1 MERTGPRAPRPTRGA
16 QRGSSGITRGTMA
29 SSRPTLIARR
39 ERELTERLLNLSLVL
54 AEDAEDEVP
63 ELPDEACELWTES
76 DVREFYRTGGR
87 HRPDEETPWRESED
101 LPGGTREENSRLRW
115 SNPRDEVDA
124 SQAPGSEDYKRVA
137 MELGIRYRPDGLFP
151 PGDKILAELSRERGN
166 VPFEKLLLDEEQR
179 LVTAESS
186 WAAGNA
192 AAVGG
197 RIDLRCFL
205 CDDGSAEEEGT
216 TVGSKLKAAVRFGD
230 GASIGNGM
238 SA

>member
-1 MERTGPRAPRPTRGA
+1 M
-16 QRGSSGITRGTMA
+16 
-29 SSRPTLIARR
+29 IARR

-54 AEDAEDEVP
+54 AEDAEEEVP

-101 LPGGTREENSRLRW
+101 FPGGTREENSCLRW

-205 CDDGSAEEEGT
+205 CDDGSAEEEGA